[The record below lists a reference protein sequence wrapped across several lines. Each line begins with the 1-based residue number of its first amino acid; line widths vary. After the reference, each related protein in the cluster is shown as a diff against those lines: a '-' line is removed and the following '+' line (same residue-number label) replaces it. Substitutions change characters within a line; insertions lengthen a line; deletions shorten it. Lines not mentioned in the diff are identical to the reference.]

1 MAYASTLLRDP
12 WSTYREID
20 AAGRIAQAASG
31 PATGPALVQLLYAEL
46 LAALRAAACATQA
59 RQYRVKAE
67 RVTRATAILFALES
81 GLDFDRGGAVSV
93 TLGRLYA
100 GARRAVVDASVGD
113 DPRPFRSVA
122 DQMAEI
128 ADAWATVS
136 A

>member
-20 AAGRIAQAASG
+20 AAGRTAQA
-31 PATGPALVQLLYAEL
+31 ATGPALVRLLYAEL
-46 LAALRAAACATQA
+46 LAALRAAACATEA
-59 RQYRVKAE
+59 GQYRVKAE

-81 GLDFDRGGAVSV
+81 NLDFESGGAVSV
-93 TLGRLYA
+93 TLAKLYA
-100 GARRAVVDASVGD
+100 GARRAVLDASMGKD
-113 DPRPFRSVA
+113 AAPFRNVA

>member
-20 AAGRIAQAASG
+20 AAGRTAQA
-31 PATGPALVQLLYAEL
+31 ATGPALVRLLYTEL
-46 LAALRAAACATQA
+46 LAALRAAACATEA
-59 RQYRVKAE
+59 RQFRVKAE
-67 RVTRATAILFALES
+67 RVTRATAILFALET
-81 GLDFDRGGAVSV
+81 GLDFESGGAVSV
-93 TLGRLYA
+93 TLARLYA
-100 GARRAVVDASVGD
+100 GARRAVVDASIGD
-113 DPRPFRSVA
+113 DPAPFRNVA